1 MTRACR
7 YRSFK
12 ALRHDVQ
19 RNKRMMGDPHEKF
32 QAPMTSAQEIGWGG
46 REQIKRMIAPA
57 GRMFYHR
64 PSNMSFYGEAMFC
77 YEEGKDFAA
86 GPTLKAMEKGDLS

>member
-1 MTRACR
+1 
-7 YRSFK
+7 
-12 ALRHDVQ
+12 VQ
-19 RNKRMMGDPHEKF
+19 RNRRMLGDPHEKF

-86 GPTLKAMEKGDLS
+86 GPTLKAMEKGDIN